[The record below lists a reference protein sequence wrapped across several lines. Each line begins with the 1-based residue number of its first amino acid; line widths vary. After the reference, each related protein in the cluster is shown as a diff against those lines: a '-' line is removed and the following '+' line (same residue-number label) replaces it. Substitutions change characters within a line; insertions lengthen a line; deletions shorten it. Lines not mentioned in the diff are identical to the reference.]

1 MKILNFYSI
10 DNIIINNLL
19 ENRKKFQ
26 EFEEFGNKVSRILD
40 HFLKNPFG
48 EFRRKTFELEE
59 SEFKNYSIYS
69 PSKETKKKKKKNLIS
84 IDCHK
89 CYEPFQ
95 RFNNNIEYN
104 F

>member
-10 DNIIINNLL
+10 DNIIINNFL

-40 HFLKNPFG
+40 RFLKNPFG
-48 EFRRKTFELEE
+48 EFSRKTFELEE

-69 PSKETKKKKKKNLIS
+69 PSKETKKKELNLHRLSQMLRTLPTI
-84 IDCHK
+84 
-89 CYEPFQ
+89 Q
-95 RFNNNIEYN
+95 Q
-104 F
+104 

>member
-40 HFLKNPFG
+40 RFL
-48 EFRRKTFELEE
+48 
-59 SEFKNYSIYS
+59 
-69 PSKETKKKKKKNLIS
+69 KKKNPLRIS
-84 IDCHK
+84 KKNIRIGRIRVQK
-89 CYEPFQ
+89 L
-95 RFNNNIEYN
+95 FNIFAIKGNKKKRA
-104 F
+104 

>member
-10 DNIIINNLL
+10 DNIIINNFL

-26 EFEEFGNKVSRILD
+26 KFEEFGNKVSRILD
-40 HFLKNPFG
+40 RFLKKKNPFG

-69 PSKETKKKKKKNLIS
+69 PSKKKKKELNLHRLSQMLRTLPTI
-84 IDCHK
+84 
-89 CYEPFQ
+89 Q
-95 RFNNNIEYN
+95 Q
-104 F
+104 